1 MELQTLS
8 SGGRGMGISV
18 FFLSSKQLLGSLSH
32 RPQYWSLLW
41 LSAFRSLLPCGPP
54 LTSVTAPGT
63 QCPLQLRA

>member
-8 SGGRGMGISV
+8 SGGGGMGISF
-18 FFLSSKQLLGSLSH
+18 FFLSSKQLLGFLSH
-32 RPQYWSLLW
+32 RPQYWSLLGS
-41 LSAFRSLLPCGPP
+41 LPSAARSPAAPP